1 MTKIVE
7 KGSQKEEDG
16 GDRSLL
22 ELWQNWISLLRF
34 ALMMVVVIT
43 QQDSRRACFGLM
55 TGIQFTGLLGFGV
68 LCGLKTKKPNNL
80 MLVYEGC
87 LTLLVLVLVATEV
100 PSNRVE
106 GNIFSI
112 LLSILLP
119 IFIYSSIGIK
129 TAQNYA

>member
-1 MTKIVE
+1 
-7 KGSQKEEDG
+7 
-16 GDRSLL
+16 
-22 ELWQNWISLLRF
+22 
-34 ALMMVVVIT
+34 MVVVTT
-43 QQDSRRACFGLM
+43 QQDSRRACLAWLV
-55 TGIQFTGLLGFGV
+55 GIQFASLLGFGV
-68 LCGLKTKKPNNL
+68 LCWLKKKSL
-80 MLVYEGC
+80 KRLALVYEGC
-87 LTLLVLVLVATEV
+87 LTLLVLVLVATEI